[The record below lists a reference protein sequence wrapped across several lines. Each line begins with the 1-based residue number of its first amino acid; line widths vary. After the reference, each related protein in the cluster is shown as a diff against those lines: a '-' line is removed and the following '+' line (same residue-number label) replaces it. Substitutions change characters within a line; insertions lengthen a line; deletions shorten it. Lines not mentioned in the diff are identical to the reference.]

1 MWPWNLKIHSADFTD
16 VTLAIDDT
24 DGDDVRGPLKEV
36 VVYMGVDKVIDDM
49 ADMEVDNVADSGE
62 DDWWY
67 LWRWC

>member
-1 MWPWNLKIHSADFTD
+1 MWPWNLKIHSEDFTD

-49 ADMEVDNVADSGE
+49 ADMEVDNVADSGK